1 MHKETLE
8 ENSRLVD
15 QNESLHRLLSEAQEE
30 VLILKRTIINRR
42 SIIVNEE
49 VVGVGGGGG
58 FSSSPR
64 HWDGH
69 PELTSMFI
77 GPDMKVP
84 TQCPLGGCSQYEMV
98 HQRGSD
104 AMKNFQNHMNNTH
117 RVRRR
122 SPSFLVVVVAVGVE
136 AVVYFA

>member
-30 VLILKRTIINRR
+30 VLILKRTINRR
-42 SIIVNEE
+42 SIVNEE
-49 VVGVGGGGG
+49 EVGVGGGG
-58 FSSSPR
+58 FSSPR

>member
-15 QNESLHRLLSEAQEE
+15 QNESLHRLLGEAQEE
-30 VLILKRTIINRR
+30 VLILKRTIKRR
-42 SIIVNEE
+42 SIELVSA
-49 VVGVGGGGG
+49 GGSSSTTTSSG
-58 FSSSPR
+58 SSPR
-64 HWDGH
+64 HSWDVH

-84 TQCPLGGCSQYEMV
+84 TQCPLGGCNNYEMV
-98 HQRGSD
+98 HQLRGGSD

-117 RVRRR
+117 RVRR
-122 SPSFLVVVVAVGVE
+122 F
-136 AVVYFA
+136 FFCF